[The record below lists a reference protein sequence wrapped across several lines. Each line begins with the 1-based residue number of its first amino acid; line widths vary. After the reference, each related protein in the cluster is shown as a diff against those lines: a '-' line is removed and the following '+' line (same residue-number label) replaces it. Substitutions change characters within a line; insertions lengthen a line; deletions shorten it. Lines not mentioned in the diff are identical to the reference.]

1 MDWVFLFYAV
11 VLFFGL
17 VVFFGAPYLP
27 TKKKTI
33 EDAFKLAD
41 LQPGQTL
48 LELGSGDGRVLLA
61 AAKRGVYAIGYELN
75 PILVVWSWLI
85 TLRYRRLVKVRWGN
99 YWLANWPETDVVY
112 VFLLQKYMKKL
123 DNKIVQTYFAPHRK
137 CSNGSERRAATPDAS
152 DAHSLVPEGTTS
164 QSSKAPVATAR
175 RSSGR
180 CLTCGVE
187 LGKKVKL
194 VSLAFTVPEKKPAK
208 KTSELYLYTYR

>member
-27 TKKKTI
+27 TKKQTI

-41 LQPGQTL
+41 LQAGQTL

-61 AAKRGVYAIGYELN
+61 AAKRGVHAVGYELN

-99 YWLANWPETDVVY
+99 YWLANWPATDVVY

-123 DNKIVQTYFAPHRK
+123 DNKIVQTYA
-137 CSNGSERRAATPDAS
+137 
-152 DAHSLVPEGTTS
+152 
-164 QSSKAPVATAR
+164 
-175 RSSGR
+175 
-180 CLTCGVE
+180 
-187 LGKKVKL
+187 GKKVKL
-194 VSLAFTVPEKKPAK
+194 VSLAFTIPGKKPAK